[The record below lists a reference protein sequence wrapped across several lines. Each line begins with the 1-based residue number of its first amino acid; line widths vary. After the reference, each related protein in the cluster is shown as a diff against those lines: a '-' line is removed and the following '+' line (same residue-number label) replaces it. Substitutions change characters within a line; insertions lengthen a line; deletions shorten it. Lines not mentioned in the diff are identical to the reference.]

1 MDYKNLK
8 FEYLF
13 QLINLIQNSKT
24 KDLGYVYQAYK
35 RHCENFDGSMQ
46 LLMLIGAIHI
56 DGDQLLVVEDPFS
69 ELDESTI
76 RSKKKFRNLISFNGN
91 KIVQYDKPNN
101 IYKNTFLDNLIKNA
115 DETKK
120 KDLILFGTGVSV
132 LNIPDEIKSFFY
144 KNSVKFEIM
153 NSLAAYKTY
162 NILLHES
169 RNFISI
175 IKVL

>member
-1 MDYKNLK
+1 LLPLC
-8 FEYLF
+8 FFFL
-13 QLINLIQNSKT
+13 NLIEKKKTRSKLQIEFENIENNLFINSY
-24 KDLGYVYQAYK
+24 DSGYVII
-35 RHCENFDGSMQ
+35 N
-46 LLMLIGAIHI
+46 
-56 DGDQLLVVEDPFS
+56 
-69 ELDESTI
+69 
-76 RSKKKFRNLISFNGN
+76 KKKFRNLISINGN

>member
-1 MDYKNLK
+1 MLPLC
-8 FEYLF
+8 FFFL
-13 QLINLIQNSKT
+13 NLIEKKKKRSKLQIEFENIENNLFINSY
-24 KDLGYVYQAYK
+24 DSGYVII
-35 RHCENFDGSMQ
+35 N
-46 LLMLIGAIHI
+46 
-56 DGDQLLVVEDPFS
+56 
-69 ELDESTI
+69 
-76 RSKKKFRNLISFNGN
+76 KKKFRNLISINGN

-132 LNIPDEIKSFFY
+132 LNIPEEIKSFFY

-169 RNFISI
+169 RNFVSI

>member
-1 MDYKNLK
+1 MLLLC
-8 FEYLF
+8 FFFL
-13 QLINLIQNSKT
+13 NLIEKKKTRSKLQIEFENIENNLFINSY
-24 KDLGYVYQAYK
+24 DSGYVII
-35 RHCENFDGSMQ
+35 N
-46 LLMLIGAIHI
+46 
-56 DGDQLLVVEDPFS
+56 
-69 ELDESTI
+69 
-76 RSKKKFRNLISFNGN
+76 KKKFRNLISINGN

>member
-1 MDYKNLK
+1 MLPLC
-8 FEYLF
+8 FFFL
-13 QLINLIQNSKT
+13 NLIEKKKTRSKLQIEFENIENNLFINSY
-24 KDLGYVYQAYK
+24 DSGYVII
-35 RHCENFDGSMQ
+35 N
-46 LLMLIGAIHI
+46 
-56 DGDQLLVVEDPFS
+56 
-69 ELDESTI
+69 
-76 RSKKKFRNLISFNGN
+76 KKKFRNLISINGN

>member
-1 MDYKNLK
+1 MLPLC
-8 FEYLF
+8 FFFL
-13 QLINLIQNSKT
+13 NLIEKKKTRSKLQIEFENIENNLFINSY
-24 KDLGYVYQAYK
+24 DSGYVII
-35 RHCENFDGSMQ
+35 N
-46 LLMLIGAIHI
+46 
-56 DGDQLLVVEDPFS
+56 
-69 ELDESTI
+69 
-76 RSKKKFRNLISFNGN
+76 KKKFRNLISINGN

-132 LNIPDEIKSFFY
+132 LNIPEEIKSFFY

-169 RNFISI
+169 RNFVSI

>member
-1 MDYKNLK
+1 MLLLC
-8 FEYLF
+8 FFFL
-13 QLINLIQNSKT
+13 NLIEKKKTRSKLQIEFENIENNLFINSY
-24 KDLGYVYQAYK
+24 DSGYVII
-35 RHCENFDGSMQ
+35 N
-46 LLMLIGAIHI
+46 
-56 DGDQLLVVEDPFS
+56 
-69 ELDESTI
+69 
-76 RSKKKFRNLISFNGN
+76 KKKFRNLISINGN
-91 KIVQYDKPNN
+91 KIVQYDKPSN
-101 IYKNTFLDNLIKNA
+101 IYKNTFLDNLIRNA
-115 DETKK
+115 DEIKK

-144 KNSVKFEIM
+144 KNSIKFEIM